1 MHPYGSVIFSLL
13 VAVYELGVDTVVVI
27 GHDDC
32 GGRLLDPKEMI
43 AKMKERGIRRKR
55 LTMWMKTI
63 KRGAMADRLRGYQ
76 SFCAKHRRCH

>member
-32 GGRLLDPKEMI
+32 GLT
-43 AKMKERGIRRKR
+43 RRK
-55 LTMWMKTI
+55 
-63 KRGAMADRLRGYQ
+63 
-76 SFCAKHRRCH
+76 